1 MYKPLPRRFRFR
13 CFVVP
18 LPNFHL
24 AYLCQCIAEHIA
36 RLYTHAVQLRDWQ
49 RMRVRQDFVFGNLEI
64 LQCDERVEIFLS
76 FPLCESISIKL
87 HVKITVAVQW
97 GK

>member
-1 MYKPLPRRFRFR
+1 
-13 CFVVP
+13 
-18 LPNFHL
+18 
-24 AYLCQCIAEHIA
+24 
-36 RLYTHAVQLRDWQ
+36 
-49 RMRVRQDFVFGNLEI
+49 MRVRQDFVFGNLEI
-64 LQCDERVEIFLS
+64 LQCDERVEIFLG